1 MPGNYQHGTETIL
14 VVDDEEYLRTV
25 IVDFLGQLG
34 YRILAAA
41 NGQEALAVARDYAG
55 TIDALLSDV
64 VMEGL
69 TGPELA
75 KTLQRDRPA
84 LKVIFMSGYADTSV
98 ATDGMLDPGIVLVQ
112 KPFTVRALSARLR
125 EILDQSPAV

>member
-98 ATDGMLDPGIVLVQ
+98 APDGMLDPGIVLVQ